1 MTRIGFG
8 AALTLLLAASAAAT
22 AQPGTAPG
30 VIQFKQF
37 GATPGQFY
45 QSSVTRWTGQLA
57 LDLEAVKA
65 EVAAAKLA
73 PAARAA
79 VTAQADAAIRAT
91 AELDQ
96 LVRRGAAKDK
106 LYAAFGD
113 VDKALNGLIATVNQY
128 PAAKLAA
135 APALG
140 RADSA
145 YHQLATALGTGDNDP
160 ARLKRRLLRLGDT
173 IDDNTEELRSLAAD
187 QIANDRALD
196 RALGAYAREARFLAR
211 RARDDA
217 DPDLLKRTY
226 AGMGERWAE
235 AVALLGRVRGLPPAV
250 LAQAVKVDGLH
261 RRAGAVLNLPP
272 FPAGTDPR
280 LPVAKT
286 FAFAVGA
293 GPGGSP
299 QVNVYSDEK
308 GTIAYAFF
316 AYDKAFDGGARV
328 DLADL
333 NGDGV
338 PDLIVSPGPS
348 RLPAELPVKVYDGR
362 DLHLLV
368 EFVPFPG
375 SKAALQACGTDLTK
389 DGKALIAVT
398 ADGSNHI
405 KVFDLAQG
413 KEISSFF
420 AHDPKAT
427 TGGVRI
433 AWGDVDGDGLP
444 DLLTVNGP
452 GNAVTTVKVF
462 SGKDASVLA
471 EFHAV
476 DNKYRGGAFI
486 AAADFTGNGQANPVI
501 GLDAGTLPLVRVFDV
516 KGKPLAEWF
525 AYDER
530 YKGGVRVAGSA
541 RNHVVTGPGSGLKD
555 SPVHVFD
562 TARLKVP
569 PAVVVPFPGFEG
581 GLNVGGR

>member
-1 MTRIGFG
+1 MTRIGYG
-8 AALTLLLAASAAAT
+8 AALALLMAAT
-22 AQPGTAPG
+22 AAAPAQPGKPPG

-37 GATPGQFY
+37 GATPEQFY
-45 QSSVTRWTGQLA
+45 QSSLTRWTGQLA

-65 EVAAAKLA
+65 AVA
-73 PAARAA
+73 PAKVPPAVRAA
-79 VTAQADAAIRAT
+79 ITAQADAALRET

-96 LVRRGAAKDK
+96 LVRRGTPKDK
-106 LYAAFGD
+106 QNAALAD
-113 VDKALNGLIATVNQY
+113 VDKALNGLTAAVNQH
-128 PAAKLAA
+128 PTARLVA

-140 RADSA
+140 RADNA
-145 YHQLATALGTGDNDP
+145 YQQLATALGAGDNDP
-160 ARLKRRLLRLGDT
+160 ARLKRRLLRLGDS
-173 IDDNTEELRSLAAD
+173 IDDNTEDLRNLAAD
-187 QIANDRALD
+187 QIPNDRALD
-196 RALGAYAREARFLAR
+196 RALGGYAREARLLAR
-211 RARDDA
+211 RVRDDA
-217 DPDLLKRTY
+217 APNLIKSTY
-226 AGMGERWAE
+226 EAMGERWTD
-235 AVALLGRVRGLPPAV
+235 AVAHLTRVRGLPPAV

-261 RRAGAVLNLPP
+261 RRGGAVLSLPP
-272 FPAGTDPR
+272 FPAGTGPR

-286 FAFAVGA
+286 FAFVVGA
-293 GPGGSP
+293 APGGSP

-338 PDLIVSPGPS
+338 PDLVVSPGPS
-348 RLPAELPVKVYDGR
+348 RVPVALPVKVFDGR
-362 DLHLLV
+362 DLNLLV

-375 SKAALQACGTDLTK
+375 SKAPLQACGTDLTK
-389 DGKALIAVT
+389 DGKALVAVT
-398 ADGSNHI
+398 ADGSNHV
-405 KVFDLAQG
+405 KVFDLALG
-413 KEISSFF
+413 KEVGNFF
-420 AHDPKAT
+420 AHDPKAVS
-427 TGGVRI
+427 GGVRI

-476 DNKYRGGAFI
+476 DNKYRGGAFV

-501 GLDAGTLPLVRVFDV
+501 GLDTGTLPLVRVFDV

-530 YKGGVRVAGSA
+530 YRGGVRVAVSA
-541 RNHVVTGPGSGLKD
+541 RNHVVTGPGAGLKD